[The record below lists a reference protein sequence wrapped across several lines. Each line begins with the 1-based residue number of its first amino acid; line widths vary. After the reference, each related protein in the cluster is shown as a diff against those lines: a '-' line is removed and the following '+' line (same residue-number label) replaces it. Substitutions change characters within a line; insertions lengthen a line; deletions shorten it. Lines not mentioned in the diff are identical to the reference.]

1 MTTSY
6 ICALLFQSI
15 FEAIRERMGVEV
27 WMKKKKKGKGKTKD
41 WIGEMQKTQ
50 ARRHMGQRV
59 IKGFRC
65 VLNDA
70 LIP

>member
-1 MTTSY
+1 
-6 ICALLFQSI
+6 
-15 FEAIRERMGVEV
+15 MGVEV

>member
-27 WMKKKKKGKGKTKD
+27 WMKKKKGKRENKGLDWRNAKNTGKEAH
-41 WIGEMQKTQ
+41 GAE
-50 ARRHMGQRV
+50 GYQRLSL
-59 IKGFRC
+59 C
-65 VLNDA
+65 A
-70 LIP
+70 

>member
-27 WMKKKKKGKGKTKD
+27 WMKKKKREKGKQR
-41 WIGEMQKTQ
+41 IGLEKCKKHRQGGTWGRGLSKAFVVCLM
-50 ARRHMGQRV
+50 M
-59 IKGFRC
+59 
-65 VLNDA
+65 L
-70 LIP
+70 